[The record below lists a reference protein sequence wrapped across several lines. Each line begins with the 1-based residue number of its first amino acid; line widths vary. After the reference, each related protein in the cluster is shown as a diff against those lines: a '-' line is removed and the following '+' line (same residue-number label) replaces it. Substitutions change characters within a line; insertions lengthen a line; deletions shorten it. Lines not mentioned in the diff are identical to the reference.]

1 MEDKEFSERMEAL
14 ESRLEVVP
22 EKVKKQ
28 VGVQLP
34 VNLWWQFREEAMRER
49 ISASSLLQKIVAD
62 YLRSKG
68 QEPKL

>member
-1 MEDKEFSERMEAL
+1 MKDKEFSERMGAL
-14 ESRLEVVP
+14 ESRLEVIQ